1 MVYLKAIEAHGFKS
15 FADKVNIQFDAGVT
29 AVVGPNGSGKSNI
42 TDAIRWVLG
51 EQSARSIRGV
61 KMEDVIFNGTTDR
74 KPMNYAYVRLE
85 LDNTARTLQMEA
97 DTVHITRKLYR
108 NGDSEYFI
116 NSDKSRLKE
125 INELFLDSGLG
136 RNAFNIISQGEVDE
150 VLNAKPDQ
158 RRGLIEEA
166 AGVMK
171 YKLRKKESEKRLED
185 TAGNLDRVHDIIH
198 ELESR
203 VHRLEQ
209 ESANAKEYLALKEEM
224 RQSDIEVTVYDVD
237 ALLAELKAE
246 SQALASVEQSIA
258 ADRED
263 LEGIEAHMNLLAQKR
278 DEHDRKNRTL
288 NSKLVDLSKKLEQT
302 NGQIALFKERKDNRG
317 QATEDLNSRLE
328 VSIERHDYLQSQHT
342 EVLETLSEL
351 THTAE
356 DLKQTINEAKKE
368 RQELMKD
375 QSGEIEQLKDQ
386 YYDLMVQKTTLENE
400 HRRAEDERS
409 RLGDSI
415 RQKQDRLVSLKS
427 ALEEEQSRHLTLQK
441 QHEATHITLSEKRK
455 AFQEVNTGVMSLQ
468 SQYDKEREKLD
479 TAKRYIEQQSSK
491 LEMLTTMQNE
501 YRGYYPGARFILKN
515 HKSSEGIIGSVGE
528 LLSTDNQYVRAL
540 DTALGA
546 QAQNIVTADEY
557 SAKQAIRR
565 LKEAKAGFATF
576 LPVDVIR
583 QKHIHSD
590 VRNTI
595 DQSSIDVQIMSEVVH
610 YTANIS
616 NIVSHL
622 LGTTLVTRS
631 MDDATKLAREIGHKL
646 RIVTVDGETIMPGG
660 AMSGG
665 SKNTKS
671 SIIESQREHQETKEK
686 LEEYQE
692 KTRHMTASLT
702 RLGEN
707 LTEQMV
713 QKDKLE
719 SEGRTLA
726 EQNDATQA
734 EIGRLEYH
742 IEAKIENIAI
752 LEAELKAIDA
762 PLDANDQAEQIRSV
776 EVDLEALDARIKRM
790 SASEQDKKE
799 TLRQLTDEGHAMER
813 ELAMVSE
820 RLSHSRSE
828 AERLET
834 ELGDAKLTVEDIT
847 AKKQMLEQDI
857 STLDIEAL
865 EAQKGTL
872 EHQVAELYESTE
884 AAATMQHKMKQEYIS
899 HQEKKDTYLKRLNEL
914 QDALIRHSS
923 SKEKLDVQ
931 IEQKIEYLS
940 ETYKMT
946 YDRAREEYQ
955 DFSNIEQKRM
965 KITLNRK
972 SIEEL
977 GPVNLGAIDE
987 YERVNERYLFL
998 KAQESDLYEARQ
1010 TLLEVIEEMDEAVA
1024 VRFQS
1029 AYDQVNQHFGEVF
1042 RRMFGGGQ
1050 AELRLTEPGN
1060 YLESGVE
1067 IYAQPPGKKL
1077 STLSLLSGGERALTA
1092 ISLLFGI
1099 LKVRVSPFI
1108 ILDEVEA
1115 ALDEAN
1121 VVRYARYLKELS
1133 QNTQFIVIT
1142 HRKGTMEESDRL
1154 FGITMQERGVS
1165 QLISVDLKNYEET
1178 TREEET
1184 V

>member
-15 FADKVNIQFDAGVT
+15 FADKVNIRFDAGVT

-74 KPMNYAYVRLE
+74 KPMNHAYVRLE
-85 LDNTARTLQMEA
+85 LDNTARTLQMDA
-97 DTVHITRKLYR
+97 DAVHITRKLYR

-116 NSDKSRLKE
+116 NNEKSRLKE

-158 RRGLIEEA
+158 RRSLIEEA

-185 TAGNLDRVHDIIH
+185 TAANLDRVHDIIH

-203 VHRLEQ
+203 VQRLER

-224 RQSDIEVTVYDVD
+224 RQSDIEVTVHDVD
-237 ALLAELKAE
+237 ALLATLETEAQ
-246 SQALASVEQSIA
+246 SLASAEQSIA
-258 ADRED
+258 ADRETLAD
-263 LEGIEAHMNLLAQKR
+263 IEARMNRLAEKR
-278 DEHDRKNRTL
+278 DDHDRKNRTL
-288 NSKLVDLSKKLEQT
+288 NARLVDLSKKLEQT
-302 NGQIALFKERKDNRG
+302 NGQIALYKERKDNKG
-317 QATEDLNSRLE
+317 QASEDLKVRLE
-328 VSIERHDYLQSQHT
+328 TSTERHDSLHQQHA
-342 EVLETLSEL
+342 EVLETLDELERTSENL
-351 THTAE
+351 EQAI
-356 DLKQTINEAKKE
+356 KEARKE

-375 QSGEIEQLKDQ
+375 HSGEIEQLKDQ

-400 HRRAEDERS
+400 HRRAEDEKS

-415 RQKQDRLVSLKS
+415 RQKQERLESLKS
-427 ALEEEQSRHLTLQK
+427 TLEEEKARHLTLEQ
-441 QHEATHITLSEKRK
+441 QYEATRSILSEKRE
-455 AFQEVNTGVMSLQ
+455 AFQEANTRMAALQ

-479 TAKRYIEQQSSK
+479 TARRYIDQQSSK

-515 HKSSEGIIGSVGE
+515 RKQSDGIIGSVGE
-528 LLSTDNQYVRAL
+528 LLSTDGEYVRAL

-546 QAQNIVTADEY
+546 QAQNIVTTDEH
-557 SAKQAIRR
+557 SAKLAIRR

-576 LPVDVIR
+576 LPMDIIR
-583 QKHIHSD
+583 HKHIHSD
-590 VRNTI
+590 IRNTI
-595 DQSSIDVQIMSEVVH
+595 VRSSIDVQIMSEIVH
-610 YTANIS
+610 YTADIPNV
-616 NIVSHL
+616 VSHL

-631 MDDATKLAREIGHKL
+631 MDDATKLAGEIGHKL

-665 SKNTKS
+665 SKSSKS

-692 KTRHMTASLT
+692 KTQHMAKSVT
-702 RLGEN
+702 RLGED
-707 LTEQMV
+707 LADQMV
-713 QKDKLE
+713 LKDKLE
-719 SEGRTLA
+719 AEGREIA
-726 EQNDATQA
+726 EQNETDHA
-734 EIGRLEYH
+734 EIRRLTYQ
-742 IEAKIENIAI
+742 IEAKEENAAI
-752 LEAELKAIDA
+752 LEEELKAIDA
-762 PLDANDQAEQIRSV
+762 PLDSRDHAEQIRAV
-776 EVDLEALDARIKRM
+776 DADLEALDVRIRRM
-790 SASEQDKKE
+790 SASDQDKKE
-799 TLRQLTDEGHAMER
+799 TLRQLTDEGHSMER
-813 ELAMVSE
+813 ELATVSE
-820 RLSHSRSE
+820 RLTHSRNEARRLE
-828 AERLET
+828 AELA
-834 ELGDAKLTVEDIT
+834 DALSAVRDIT
-847 AKKQMLEQDI
+847 ARQKMLEQDI
-857 STLDIEAL
+857 GTLDIEAL
-865 EAQKGTL
+865 EAQRETL
-872 EHQVAELYESTE
+872 NQQVSELYEATEE
-884 AAATMQHKMKQEYIS
+884 AASLQHEMKQEYAS
-899 HQEKKDTYLKRLNEL
+899 LQESKDDHLKRLDSL
-914 QDALIRHSS
+914 QDALRKHSGT
-923 SKEKLDVQ
+923 KEKLDVQ

-955 DFSNIEQKRM
+955 DFTNIDQKRM
-965 KITLNRK
+965 KISLNRK

-977 GPVNLGAIDE
+977 GPVNLGAIE
-987 YERVNERYLFL
+987 EFERVNERYLFL

-1121 VVRYARYLKELS
+1121 VLRYAHYLKQLS
-1133 QNTQFIVIT
+1133 QDTQFIVIT

-1154 FGITMQERGVS
+1154 FGVTMQERGVS
-1165 QLISVDLKNYEET
+1165 QLISVDLKDYEEN

>member
-116 NSDKSRLKE
+116 NNDKSRLKE

-185 TAGNLDRVHDIIH
+185 TAANLDRVHDIIH

-203 VHRLEQ
+203 VHRLER

-237 ALLAELKAE
+237 ALLAMLRTETQSLE
-246 SQALASVEQSIA
+246 SADQSIA
-258 ADRED
+258 AGREE
-263 LEGIEAHMNLLAQKR
+263 LAGIEAHMNRLAQKR
-278 DEHDRKNRTL
+278 DEHDRRNHTL
-288 NSKLVDLSKKLEQT
+288 NSRLVDLSKKLEQT
-302 NGQIALFKERKDNRG
+302 NGQIALFKERKDNKG
-317 QATEDLNSRLE
+317 QATEDLKSRLE
-328 VSIERHDYLQSQHT
+328 VSMERHGQLLQQHE
-342 EVLETLSEL
+342 EVSETLL
-351 THTAE
+351 ALKRTAE
-356 DLKQTINEAKKE
+356 NLEQAINETKKE

-415 RQKQDRLVSLKS
+415 RQKQDRLESLKS
-427 ALEEEQSRHLTLQK
+427 TLEEEKFRHQTVQ
-441 QHEATHITLSEKRK
+441 QQYETARTTLSEKRE
-455 AFQEVNTGVMSLQ
+455 AFQEANSKVASLQ

-479 TAKRYIEQQSSK
+479 TARRYIDQQASK

-501 YRGYYPGARFILKN
+501 YRGYYPGARFVLKN
-515 HKSSEGIIGSVGE
+515 RKPSDGIIGSVGE
-528 LLSTDNQYVRAL
+528 LLSTDGEYVRAL

-546 QAQNIVTADEY
+546 QAQNIVTADEH

-576 LPVDVIR
+576 LPVDIIR
-583 QKHIHSD
+583 QKYIHSD
-590 VRNTI
+590 IRNTI
-595 DQSSIDVQIMSEVVH
+595 DRSSIDVQIMSEIVH
-610 YTANIS
+610 YTADIP

-631 MDDATKLAREIGHKL
+631 MDDATKLAGEIGHKL

-665 SKNTKS
+665 SKNSKS
-671 SIIESQREHQETKEK
+671 SIIESQREHQDTKEK
-686 LEEYQE
+686 LEEYRE
-692 KTRHMTASLT
+692 KTRHMTESVA
-702 RLGEN
+702 RLGEE
-707 LTEQMV
+707 LAEQMV

-719 SEGRTLA
+719 TEGRVLA
-726 EQNDATQA
+726 EQNDIDHA
-734 EIGRLEYH
+734 EIRRLEYQ
-742 IEAKIENIAI
+742 IEAKTENIAI

-762 PLDANDQAEQIRSV
+762 PLVGSDHAEQIRSV
-776 EVDLEALDARIKRM
+776 DADLEALDVRIKRM

-813 ELAMVSE
+813 ELATVSE
-820 RLSHSRSE
+820 RLTHSRNE
-828 AERLET
+828 AERLEA
-834 ELGDAKLTVEDIT
+834 ELADAVLEVEDIT
-847 AKKQMLEQDI
+847 ARKNMLEQDI
-857 STLDIEAL
+857 GTLDIEAL
-865 EAQKGTL
+865 EAQK
-872 EHQVAELYESTE
+872 EKFEQQVAELYDSTE
-884 AAATMQHKMKQEYIS
+884 AAATLQHEMKQEYAFR
-899 HQEKKDTYLKRLNEL
+899 QEAKDVHLKRLDEL
-914 QDALIRHSS
+914 QEALRKHSAA
-923 SKEKLDVQ
+923 KEKLDVQ

-955 DFSNIEQKRM
+955 DFTNIDQKRM
-965 KITLNRK
+965 KISLNRK

-977 GPVNLGAIDE
+977 GPVNLGAIE
-987 YERVNERYLFL
+987 EFERVNERYLFL

-1121 VVRYARYLKELS
+1121 VVRYARYLKKLS
-1133 QNTQFIVIT
+1133 KNTQFIVIT

-1154 FGITMQERGVS
+1154 FGVTMQERGVS
-1165 QLISVDLKNYEET
+1165 QLISVDLKDYEEN